1 MFVSKSDKNR
11 DAIAADGN
19 NRFTVALGPA
29 WFLQVLLLFNF
40 VYVLVQYPPNI
51 KDRSVSESQREL
63 LDAASID
70 EEENDNDHRSQVDV
84 MLNEAERKLEEKRR
98 EE

>member
-1 MFVSKSDKNR
+1 MFVSKSDKNH

-70 EEENDNDHRSQVDV
+70 EEENDNRSQVDV